1 MVARG
6 ELQAMSSRKGTIRVS
21 AEENKAIFRRYVEE
35 VSNEGNLELADEIFD
50 RYTAHQ
56 SDGSTEERGPE
67 DVKRFIGEFRQ
78 AFPDFRSVIEDQ
90 VAEGDKVVTRWKAS
104 GTHQSEF
111 RGIAPTGNRIEVT
124 GIGIFRFSEEGK
136 VVESWD
142 NMDQLGMMR
151 QMGVIPDPEQQ
162 QAEA

>member
-1 MVARG
+1 
-6 ELQAMSSRKGTIRVS
+6 VS

-50 RYTAHQ
+50 RYIAHQ

-90 VAEGDKVVTRWKAS
+90 VAEGDKVATRWRAS
-104 GTHQSEF
+104 GTHQNEF
-111 RGIAPTGNRIEVT
+111 RGITPTGHRIEVT

-136 VVESWD
+136 VAESWD

-151 QMGVIPDPEQQ
+151 QMGVIPAPEQQ